1 MSCLQPSGQTRA
13 SLDRLGGPAVQAR
26 DLDDRFAPHR
36 GRSNDGCRFSVS
48 ATVPRV
54 VAQIGNDNVDTSTAL
69 TGVFNTN
76 NPRRAATV
84 DGSSFYVSGQGAS
97 KTDTTSQSP
106 HRQASIM

>member
-1 MSCLQPSGQTRA
+1 
-13 SLDRLGGPAVQAR
+13 LDADYPLRGVNFPCR
-26 DLDDRFAPHR
+26 STLDDRFAPHR